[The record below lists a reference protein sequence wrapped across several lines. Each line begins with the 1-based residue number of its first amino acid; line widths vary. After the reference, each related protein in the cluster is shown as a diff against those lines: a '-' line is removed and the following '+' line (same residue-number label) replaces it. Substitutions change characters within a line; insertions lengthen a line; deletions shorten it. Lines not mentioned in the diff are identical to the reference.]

1 MSDSEELIDDLP
13 DAGDDLFGDGDGDDN
28 LDEVLSQSDGGGRA
42 LSDRD
47 LASDHGDRRNS
58 YDDEMREDDEP
69 AHREEQVMTVPM
81 YRHRIPKATDG
92 QVSQNATLRAS
103 NYVSI

>member
-28 LDEVLSQSDGGGRA
+28 LDDVLSQSVRGGRA

-47 LASDHGDRRNS
+47 LASDHGDRRND
-58 YDDEMREDDEP
+58 YDDELRDDDEP

-81 YRHRIPKATDG
+81 YRHRIPKSTDN
-92 QVSQNATLRAS
+92 QVSQRSGIDSCKLDC
-103 NYVSI
+103 

>member
-28 LDEVLSQSDGGGRA
+28 LDDVLSQSDRGEGA

-47 LASDHGDRRNS
+47 LASDHGDRRND
-58 YDDEMREDDEP
+58 YDDELREDDEP

-81 YRHRIPKATDG
+81 YRHRIPKSSDN
-92 QVSQNATLRAS
+92 QVSQSRL
-103 NYVSI
+103 

>member
-28 LDEVLSQSDGGGRA
+28 LDDVLSQSGRGGHA
-42 LSDRD
+42 LSDGD
-47 LASDHGDRRNS
+47 LASDHGGQRND

-69 AHREEQVMTVPM
+69 VHRNETIMSVPM
-81 YRHRIPKATDG
+81 YRHRVPKPADG
-92 QVSQNATLRAS
+92 QVRAICHACFS
-103 NYVSI
+103 YSF